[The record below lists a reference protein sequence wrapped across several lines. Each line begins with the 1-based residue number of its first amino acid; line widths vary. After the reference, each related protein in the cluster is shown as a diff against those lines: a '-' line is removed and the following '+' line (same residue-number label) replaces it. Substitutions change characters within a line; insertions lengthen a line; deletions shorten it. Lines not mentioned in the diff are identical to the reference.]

1 MQVLYQLS
9 YTPKGF
15 SMLAVTWGNSQ
26 NSVEQ
31 DIRQAAAMGEK
42 RAMVALNFDNF
53 ITAL

>member
-1 MQVLYQLS
+1 
-9 YTPKGF
+9 
-15 SMLAVTWGNSQ
+15 MLAVTWGNSQ